1 MGHWRLW
8 HRPGATLKSV
18 VLPVMVQAEEAL
30 SAELTRIN
38 VQDLAQSAGELGR
51 SAAE

>member
-1 MGHWRLW
+1 VR
-8 HRPGATLKSV
+8 
-18 VLPVMVQAEEAL
+18 QAEEVF

-38 VQDLAQSAGELGR
+38 LEDLAQAAGELGR